1 MKTDSEEQHNR
12 MASFLADL
20 PSTNPLHFSQL
31 PEKDLKSCDGVKAV
45 KTAFHVPRRD
55 DEKQIV
61 NDKKPYILRF
71 LEKQWKVRT
80 PFPKKNSV
88 SLIVSFR
95 FVVCLTPTSGYKCLA
110 RDEQGEKRFS
120 ENEKGESGSYEEA
133 CEMRCTINFVRSK
146 NQKN

>member
-1 MKTDSEEQHNR
+1 

-71 LEKQWKVRT
+71 LEKQWKVRRET
-80 PFPKKNSV
+80 SKERSDSPKTKKEKVEVMKKRARCDAPS
-88 SLIVSFR
+88 
-95 FVVCLTPTSGYKCLA
+95 TSSDPKT
-110 RDEQGEKRFS
+110 RRIS
-120 ENEKGESGSYEEA
+120 
-133 CEMRCTINFVRSK
+133 
-146 NQKN
+146 